1 MQALARSSLFI
12 LLFFTLLSQG
22 CVAVQPWEREY
33 LSDPIMTSEGEGG
46 ETAFETH
53 LFRARSGG
61 VLGAGGE
68 GAGCGCEQ

>member
-1 MQALARSSLFI
+1 MSRKSKFFIFLTLF
-12 LLFFTLLSQG
+12 LFSG

-33 LSDPIMTSEGEGG
+33 LADPIMTQEGEIG
-46 ETAFETH
+46 ETVFDTH

-61 VLGAGGE
+61 VLGSSGE

>member
-1 MQALARSSLFI
+1 ML
-12 LLFFTLLSQG
+12 FTLIILSG

-33 LSDPIMTSEGEGG
+33 LADPIMTREGEAE
-46 ETAFETH
+46 ETVFDTH

-61 VLGAGGE
+61 VLGSGGE

>member
-1 MQALARSSLFI
+1 MGLLLI
-12 LLFFTLLSQG
+12 LLVCFTG

-33 LSDPIMTSEGEGG
+33 LSDPIMTGEGEGG